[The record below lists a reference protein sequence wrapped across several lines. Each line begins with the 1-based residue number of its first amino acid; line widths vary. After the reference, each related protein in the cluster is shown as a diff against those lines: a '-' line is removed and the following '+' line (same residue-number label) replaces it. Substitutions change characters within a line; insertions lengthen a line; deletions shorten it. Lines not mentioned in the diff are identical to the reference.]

1 MFSLFLRAPITSR
14 LNLFPFLNSPR
25 VLLLLLIPPRREE
38 RAIGR
43 RHDHANIIGARAHI
57 FEQATQHTMVE
68 RDISPKNGLS
78 IWLHKRTA
86 YLSAPTRRT
95 LPGHGFQSL
104 STFSFSF
111 FSSLFCCCSRSTRFF
126 NRSPLLVG
134 YRSHSV
140 YIYTIRLY
148 VGFFVFDQLTNIL
161 FHTLFGSRFADRS
174 LWLASRSVCARDL
187 HWKLCFFLFS

>member
-25 VLLLLLIPPRREE
+25 VLLLFLIPPLREE

-111 FSSLFCCCSRSTRFF
+111 FLHSSAAARSTRFF
-126 NRSPLLVG
+126 NRSLLLVG
-134 YRSHSV
+134 YRPHSV
-140 YIYTIRLY
+140 YMLY
-148 VGFFVFDQLTNIL
+148 VYM
-161 FHTLFGSRFADRS
+161 
-174 LWLASRSVCARDL
+174 
-187 HWKLCFFLFS
+187 